1 MGRATTASIIKLRVM
16 RHNLLAR
23 RQDPSGTLLVLFRRV
38 QVAAIAK
45 KLALTSRHLATTV
58 TRLRVVTT
66 HQFINALASKAKV
79 LATRKDQ
86 GTYGL
91 VDAAHAMETAIKTTM
106 ETAIKTTIRLFMG
119 VMTYQFINVP
129 VVEIKPRA
137 LPWETVTHGLM
148 DAALAPR
155 SAQPSQHRPQPRVAM
170 TLTRTRVS
178 VVEQRQPAVLLEK
191 HGQAAQAVGHLM
203 KPVPHVQNHLRS
215 CFAFSVSH
223 WSSCKHHRCPE
234 VLVMDAMTKS
244 IHTDAI
250 AQ

>member
-1 MGRATTASIIKLRVM
+1 MW
-16 RHNLLAR
+16 HNLLAR

-38 QVAAIAK
+38 PVAATAK
-45 KLALTSRHLATTV
+45 KLALTFRHLATTV

-66 HQFINALASKAKV
+66 YQFINALASKAKV
-79 LATRKDQ
+79 LATRKEQ
-86 GTYGL
+86 GTFGRT
-91 VDAAHAMETAIKTTM
+91 VAAHAMETAVQ
-106 ETAIKTTIRLFMG
+106 TTIRVLMG